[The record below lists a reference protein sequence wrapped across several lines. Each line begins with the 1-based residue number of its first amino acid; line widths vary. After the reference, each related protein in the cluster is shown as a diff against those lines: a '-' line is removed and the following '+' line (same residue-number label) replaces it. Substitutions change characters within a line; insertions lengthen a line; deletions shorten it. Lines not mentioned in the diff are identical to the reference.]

1 MSSAGHSLAPD
12 QTGSRAAAQPLRA
25 LFSNYAQ
32 LMKLRVTTLVVAT
45 AWCGYF
51 MAALRSGVPSL
62 SWKLLHTLLGV
73 GIVSGGAAAL
83 NQVMEREAD
92 SRMRRT
98 MARPLPAGRMTT
110 AQATLFGFATVAGG
124 SIYLGLT
131 TNFLTGY
138 LAFATAAGYLLFY
151 TPLKQV
157 TSFCTFVGAFPGAM
171 PAALGWTAL
180 RGRLEWEALALFAI
194 VLLWQFP
201 HFLAI
206 AWLYAEDYAMGGIC
220 MLPAV
225 ERDGRSTTREI
236 MLYSTTLIFVSLAP
250 AVLGMAG
257 LAYAVGAVVL
267 SVIYFAYGLKLRR
280 LNLPPA
286 APESK
291 QAARRLL
298 RASVIY
304 LPLLF
309 GLMMLSAAW
318 HF

>member
-1 MSSAGHSLAPD
+1 MSSAGQSLAPE
-12 QTGSRAAAQPLRA
+12 QTSARAGIRPLSA
-25 LFSNYAQ
+25 LLSNYAQ

-51 MAALRSGVPSL
+51 MAALRSDVPSL

-92 SRMRRT
+92 ARMRRT
-98 MARPLPAGRMTT
+98 QARPLPAGRMTT
-110 AQATLFGFATVAGG
+110 MQATLFGFATVAGG
-124 SIYLGLT
+124 SVYLALT

-138 LAFATAAGYLLFY
+138 LALATAAAYLLFY

-171 PAALGWTAL
+171 PAAVGWTAL

-206 AWLYAEDYAMGGIC
+206 AWLYAEDYALGGIC

-225 ERDGRSTTREI
+225 EKDGRSTTREI
-236 MLYSTTLIFVSLAP
+236 LLYSATLILVSVAP
-250 AVLGMAG
+250 ALLGMTG
-257 LAYAVGAVVL
+257 LLYALGAVVL
-267 SVIYFAYGLKLRR
+267 SVFYFGYGLKLRR

-291 QAARRLL
+291 VAARRLL

-318 HF
+318 HL